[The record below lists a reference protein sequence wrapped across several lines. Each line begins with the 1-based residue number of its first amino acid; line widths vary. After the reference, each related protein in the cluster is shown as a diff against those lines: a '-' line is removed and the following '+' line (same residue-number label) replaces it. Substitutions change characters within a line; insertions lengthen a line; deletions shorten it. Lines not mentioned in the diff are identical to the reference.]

1 MAGRKAKKKNE
12 TFPAHAP
19 DWTLLFLQTLG
30 ATGNVSAACKAAD
43 VSRATVHRH
52 RAKYPEFAEAWD
64 GSMEEALDKLEGV
77 LWREGAN
84 GHIRAIELVLK
95 ARRPMFREG
104 HKSEVTVNNNTLIV
118 EGKDPL
124 ELLHQRLD
132 DVRERQVRHG
142 IVDVETKILADSPTH
157 ESMRQAALETKDAQ
171 N

>member
-1 MAGRKAKKKNE
+1 MAGRKAKKKKE

-19 DWTLLFLQTLG
+19 VWSLLFLQTLG

-104 HKSEVTVNNNTLIV
+104 HKSEVTVNNNSLTLID
-118 EGKDPL
+118 GQDPID
-124 ELLHQRLD
+124 LLNSRMND
-132 DVRERQVRHG
+132 
-142 IVDVETKILADSPTH
+142 
-157 ESMRQAALETKDAQ
+157 MRQRMIASERASTDKIIESSVEVLETENAGNKS
-171 N
+171 